1 MTPSV
6 RSRSRPRGAPLA
18 LLLVLLAGWS
28 TGRVMWWES
37 PFAAAATA
45 RAQPMAGS
53 AMPPVAAAPP
63 ILTQRM
69 MPAAGPARATSGTL
83 GLLSPAASLTQRRR
97 ADRRTAPG
105 RDILHRPGI
114 TAGPEPAMMEDDVSN
129 LRQSPP
135 FLAQSDSEPGRAA
148 PLAATAT
155 PLPVRADRWSL
166 DAWAFWRQGS
176 NAAPISQGRVPVYGA
191 NQAGAVLQY
200 RLAPSSRRD
209 PRAYA
214 RAYRALVRQGES
226 ELALGV
232 SARPVGRVPL
242 RAAAELRF
250 TDSPFGTV
258 VRPAAYVVS
267 EFAPLALPYGTRLEA
282 YGQAG
287 WVGGDQATAFADG
300 QASLTRE
307 VRIVAARSHHALRL
321 SVGAGAW
328 GGAQKGA
335 ERIDIGPTLRL
346 DLTLGKVP
354 ARVSVDWR
362 ERVGGQ
368 AGPDSGLAATVST
381 RF

>member
-1 MTPSV
+1 
-6 RSRSRPRGAPLA
+6 
-18 LLLVLLAGWS
+18 
-28 TGRVMWWES
+28 
-37 PFAAAATA
+37 
-45 RAQPMAGS
+45 MA
-53 AMPPVAAAPP
+53 
-63 ILTQRM
+63 
-69 MPAAGPARATSGTL
+69 
-83 GLLSPAASLTQRRR
+83 
-97 ADRRTAPG
+97 
-105 RDILHRPGI
+105 
-114 TAGPEPAMMEDDVSN
+114 DDVSGWR
-129 LRQSPP
+129 LAPP
-135 FLAQSDSEPGRAA
+135 FLAQSDSEPGRAP

-155 PLPVRADRWSL
+155 PPSDRADRWSL

-191 NQAGAVLQY
+191 DQAGAVLQY
-200 RLAPSSRRD
+200 RLAPASQRD

-214 RAYRALVRQGES
+214 RAYRALVQQGES
-226 ELALGV
+226 ELALGL
-232 SARPVGRVPL
+232 SARPVGKVPL
-242 RAAAELRF
+242 RAAAELRY
-250 TDSPFGTV
+250 TESPFSTV

-267 EFAPLALPYGTRLEA
+267 EFALLALPYGTRLEA

-307 VRIVAARSHHALRL
+307 VRILAARSHQALRL